1 MKTQKCSKSKQVTKG
16 TIMEKRPFTL
26 IELLVVVAIIAIL
39 ASMLLPALNKARD
52 KAKDISCKSNLKQLG
67 LAASLYSN
75 DYNEWIVPASR
86 IGAGDTLGRSWI
98 GSLSGYQGNTPGYGV
113 KLLEITGGIVT
124 KAPSFTCPRE
134 NVGFGSYSATPPLYA
149 YTHYGINARLS
160 GVPGGTYKKWRK
172 LSQLTK
178 SSEAILLL
186 DSRVQNS
193 YQISSAPTTGVTIGF
208 RHGNTNFFG
217 DANIAYTDGH
227 VNTRGFKTLNSST
240 KLEDGYNVT
249 SGISMP

>member
-1 MKTQKCSKSKQVTKG
+1 MNRKMKK
-16 TIMEKRPFTL
+16 EKTGFTL
-26 IELLVVVAIIAIL
+26 IELLVVIAIIAIL
-39 ASMLLPALNKARD
+39 SSMLLPALNKARD

-67 LAASLYSN
+67 LAASMYSN
-75 DYNEWIVPASR
+75 DYNEWIVPAKNSN
-86 IGAGDTLGRSWI
+86 ISSGIFGSSWLGM
-98 GSLSGYQGNTPGYGV
+98 LSGLDGHTPGYGV
-113 KLLEITGGIVT
+113 KIILSKTGELIS
-124 KAPSFTCPRE
+124 APSFTCPRE
-134 NVGFGSYSATPPLYA
+134 AVGFGSYSATPPLYA

-186 DSRVQNS
+186 DSRVKNS
-193 YQISSAPTTGVTIGF
+193 YQISNAPIDGVTIGF

-217 DANIAYTDGH
+217 DANVAYADGH
-227 VNTRGFKTLNSST
+227 ANTRGFKTLNSST
-240 KLEDGYNVT
+240 RLEDGFNIT